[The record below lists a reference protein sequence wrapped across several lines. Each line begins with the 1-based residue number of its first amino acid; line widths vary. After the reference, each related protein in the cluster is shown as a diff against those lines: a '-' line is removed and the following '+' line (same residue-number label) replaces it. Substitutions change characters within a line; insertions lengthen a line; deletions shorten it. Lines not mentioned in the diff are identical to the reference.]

1 MLYPPYFGFLVFIT
15 GTIVTPFKGLFQ
27 GLKCKYVIMW
37 EITLMYWKTSS
48 MCLDRLSSSSW
59 NRKCADY
66 SLFNPFKTPSTM
78 YGERDGLG

>member
-1 MLYPPYFGFLVFIT
+1 
-15 GTIVTPFKGLFQ
+15 
-27 GLKCKYVIMW
+27 MW